1 MSNHQ
6 VIARKWRP
14 QKFGD
19 VVGQTH
25 VIRTLRNAI
34 SGNRIGHAY
43 LLVGPR
49 GIGKT
54 TIARIFAKA
63 INCENPLDGE
73 PCCQCASCRAL
84 ADESSLDVIEI
95 DAASRN
101 SVEHMRALSEEAYH
115 MPVASKYKIYIIDEV
130 HMLSKAAWNAL
141 LKTVEEPPS
150 HVKFIFA
157 TTEAHLVLPTIVSRC
172 QRFDLR
178 PIAGNLILS
187 RLKLIAET
195 ENVKI
200 APEALS
206 AIARAAEG
214 GMRDAQSSLEQ
225 MLAFFGG
232 RDQEIAAEQVLELFG
247 LTNAVE
253 LDTLL
258 AAMLQN
264 QPGPVVTIINQLA
277 GRGRN
282 LETLFDDILEMLRGA
297 ELMQLLNHPETVL
310 DFEEEKLARCR
321 KLAQLTNAEVLRSFM
336 ETLTPVGR
344 ILHEAL
350 NKAIYLESILL
361 KAMHEAHAPTV
372 GDVLARLQQLR
383 TADELKFIEQVPSF
397 QQQPRPAAIPVILP
411 ETATATTRSPEPPAP
426 QVESNEAVEPAIST
440 PEPAPDS
447 APAPDPTASSAPV
460 TEPESHPV
468 EATAVA
474 EPTPEPQLQA
484 VSAPAE
490 TAMSNP
496 GTAVPAAAAAGQEHE
511 VMWQQLLAMAADTPL
526 LETLHACQPLSLIN
540 SVLSVQIPSAALPEL
555 QANRIKLLSWLQK
568 ISGNWAILLDFQPDK
583 TVAAT
588 PPAAESTAQ
597 ASVPQA
603 DTVEEFIEI
612 TPEMPTEEPG
622 DYLPADYQEMEISAA
637 APPENFSGSSNSD
650 LPAEEILD
658 MAEDYTDIDHAAA
671 ISNTVE
677 PEYIY
682 SKRSVINK
690 PDEVEATAKLPPVQ
704 KVLDLF
710 GGEIVDIHA

>member
-1 MSNHQ
+1 MSSHQ

-34 SGNRIGHAY
+34 ASNRVGHAY

-63 INCENPLDGE
+63 INCENPHDGE
-73 PCCQCASCRAL
+73 PCCECSSCKAL
-84 ADESSLDVIEI
+84 AAENSLDVIEI

-141 LKTVEEPPS
+141 LKTVEEPPA

-187 RLKLIAET
+187 RLKLIAES
-195 ENVKI
+195 ENVRI

-232 RDQEIAAEQVLELFG
+232 QNQEIAAEQVLELFG

-253 LDTLL
+253 LDTLI

-264 QPGPVVTIINQLA
+264 QPGPVVTVVNQLA

-282 LETLFDDILEMLRGA
+282 LVTLFDDVLEMLRGA
-297 ELMQLLNHPETVL
+297 ELMHILNNPGAVL
-310 DFEEEKLARCR
+310 DFDDEKLERCR
-321 KLAQLTNAEVLRSFM
+321 KLAMLTTPEVLRCFM
-336 ETLTPVGR
+336 ENLAPVGR
-344 ILHEAL
+344 VLHEAL

-372 GDVLARLQQLR
+372 GDVLTRLNQLR
-383 TADELKFIEQVPSF
+383 GAGELQFIDQIPSF
-397 QQQPRPAAIPVILP
+397 RQQPAAVMPCVLP
-411 ETATATTRSPEPPAP
+411 EITPVPEKKTVINEVSPAP
-426 QVESNEAVEPAIST
+426 SVQ
-440 PEPAPDS
+440 
-447 APAPDPTASSAPV
+447 
-460 TEPESHPV
+460 TEPEIQTEPAVIPTEEPV
-468 EATAVA
+468 METAP
-474 EPTPEPQLQA
+474 EMEITPEME
-484 VSAPAE
+484 APAE
-490 TAMSNP
+490 TPEPVIEEA
-496 GTAVPAAAAAGQEHE
+496 TAVPAAA
-511 VMWQQLLAMAADTPL
+511 V
-526 LETLHACQPLSLIN
+526 
-540 SVLSVQIPSAALPEL
+540 PE
-555 QANRIKLLSWLQK
+555 
-568 ISGNWAILLDFQPDK
+568 
-583 TVAAT
+583 
-588 PPAAESTAQ
+588 
-597 ASVPQA
+597 
-603 DTVEEFIEI
+603 
-612 TPEMPTEEPG
+612 
-622 DYLPADYQEMEISAA
+622 AA
-637 APPENFSGSSNSD
+637 APPEPAETAAETAADTADPMLDMWNKLLDAAASQSPELPLQNCQPVSLRNSVLTIAVPADAIPLMRGTRLKLLTMLQSISGDWAILVDFVNSSPETLSVPETAAEETVIEES
-650 LPAEEILD
+650 PAEEEVVFSNPETAAPVAVQTEEIPAETVDSIEVQNFTDAAFENENGFIELGESETYPGD
-658 MAEDYTDIDHAAA
+658 MEELSRADMG
-671 ISNTVE
+671 
-677 PEYIY
+677 Y
-682 SKRSVINK
+682 SKRSVIHK
-690 PDEVEATAKLPPVQ
+690 PEEVEATAKLPPVQ

-710 GGEIVDIHA
+710 NGEIVDIHA